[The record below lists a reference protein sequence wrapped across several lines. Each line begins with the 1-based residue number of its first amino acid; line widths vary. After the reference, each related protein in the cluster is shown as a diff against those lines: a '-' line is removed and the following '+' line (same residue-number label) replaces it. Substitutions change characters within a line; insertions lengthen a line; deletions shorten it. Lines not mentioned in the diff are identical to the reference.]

1 MITAIVDT
9 FKEEIVAS
17 SEDAAEMHKKMAS
30 LMAANG
36 SNDLS
41 RINRFEMFC
50 GESVEHILSFFN

>member
-9 FKEEIVAS
+9 FKKEIVAS

-41 RINRFEMFC
+41 RINRFEMVC
-50 GESVEHILSFFN
+50 AEKLDHVKSFFW